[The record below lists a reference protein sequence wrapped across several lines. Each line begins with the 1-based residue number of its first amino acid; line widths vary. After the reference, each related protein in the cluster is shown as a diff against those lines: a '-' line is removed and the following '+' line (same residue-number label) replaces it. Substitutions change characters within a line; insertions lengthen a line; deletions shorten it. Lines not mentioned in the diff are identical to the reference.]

1 MGVKT
6 CEEVTWVKKVRD
18 ETQEMATAG
27 ADKKPRF
34 QSKRGSVFPEKKRLV
49 KKLMFDKIVK
59 SIASLFASRRCSSKA
74 TGDVKSD
81 KG

>member
-18 ETQEMATAG
+18 QTQEMATAE
-27 ADKKPRF
+27 AKTKPLS
-34 QSKRGSVFPEKKRLV
+34 QSEIGSVFPAKRRLV

-59 SIASLFASRRCSSKA
+59 SIASLFASRRCFSKA
-74 TGDVKSD
+74 TGDLKPD